1 MYLRNSKPMNRCNSK
16 HVLILEGYCKQT
28 LPFIRGFK
36 ELGCEVT
43 VLCGSKL
50 DCGYASRIPDHR
62 ILGVCD
68 LHKKPETE
76 KYIIDLVKTGIYDIV
91 FPPFDFSARIMAE
104 HKEELSQYAYICV
117 NDKDVFNA
125 ADDKEQVMR
134 VCMENSIP
142 CPKTIFG
149 VRAVEDVTTKGLA
162 YPVIIK
168 PRQAYGG
175 RGFHMFD
182 NEDQFREYVQ
192 HSGIH
197 LEDYV
202 VQEKIPIDR
211 VGVASNLYIDRE
223 GTTKSFFSYVC
234 KHMYPEIGGTSTL
247 NALIDRP
254 DLKDTC
260 EKLVRIMNLR
270 GIVGIDIMIDSR
282 DNIGKVIEINV
293 RPSHGIAIGFKS
305 GFNLCQQIL
314 EDVNEQP
321 VTLFD
326 DVQTDF
332 CMRIGQTDFLWFLT
346 SKNRFKKSP
355 KRMGY
360 KRVYDQ
366 MFFWDDPK
374 PWFAFLIG
382 GLKDMRKILREKKQ

>member
-1 MYLRNSKPMNRCNSK
+1 MADRGKR
-16 HVLILEGYCKQT
+16 VLILEGYCKQV

-50 DCGYASRIPDHR
+50 DCGYASRLPDHR

-68 LHKKPETE
+68 LYRKEESE
-76 KYIIDLVKTGIYDIV
+76 KYIVDLVKTGRYDIV
-91 FPPFDFSARIMAE
+91 YPPFDFSARILAN
-104 HKEELSQYAYICV
+104 HKDELSDYAYICV

-134 VCMENSIP
+134 ACMENGIP
-142 CPKTIFG
+142 CPKTVFG
-149 VRAVEDVTTKGLA
+149 VRSCKDVSLKGLE

-168 PRQAYGG
+168 PRTAYGG

-182 NEDQFREYVQ
+182 NEEELQGYVDRT
-192 HSGIH
+192 GID
-197 LEDYV
+197 LVDYV

-211 VGVASNLYIDRE
+211 IGVASNLYIDRD
-223 GTTKSFFSYVC
+223 GNIKSFFSYAC
-234 KHMYPEIGGTSTL
+234 KHMYPDIGGTSTL
-247 NALIDRP
+247 NAMIDRP
-254 DLKDTC
+254 DLKETC
-260 EKLVRIMNLR
+260 ERLVKIMNLR
-270 GIVGIDIMIDSR
+270 GTVGVDIMIDSR

-293 RPSHGIAIGFKS
+293 RASHGIAIGFRS

-314 EDVNEQP
+314 EDVDGRP

-326 DVQTDF
+326 TVNTDF
-332 CMRIGQTDFLWFLT
+332 CMRISQTDFFWFLT
-346 SKNRFKKSP
+346 SKDRFRKSP
-355 KRMGY
+355 RRMGY

-366 MFFWDDPK
+366 MFFWDDPM

-382 GLKDMRKILREKKQ
+382 GLKDMRKKIKEKRQ